1 MMSRRGEMMPIDNPA
16 QRGGIRRDAYSPS
29 LQQTA
34 AALWG
39 DGFWG
44 RDEPLRENAERNKPA
59 EQR

>member
-1 MMSRRGEMMPIDNPA
+1 MPNDSLANRGET
-16 QRGGIRRDAYSPS
+16 RRDVYSPS

-44 RDEPLRENAERNKPA
+44 RDQSRDGTVKRHDTRAPREPAA
-59 EQR
+59 